1 MWRHYCPEEKAWIS
15 VGKGQPCNWCEQI
28 EKEKHDRNNQLDY
41 PAT

>member
-28 EKEKHDRNNQLDY
+28 EKDK
-41 PAT
+41 P

>member
-28 EKEKHDRNNQLDY
+28 EKKK
-41 PAT
+41 A